1 MQQFKIIVIHQTSK
15 SSQSLSNQELWT
27 CLGVGAMQVGVT
39 TFHLS
44 VRRCT
49 CSQNEGLF
57 KNEVLQ

>member
-1 MQQFKIIVIHQTSK
+1 MQQLKIIVIHQTSK

-27 CLGVGAMQVGVT
+27 HLGAGAMQVGAT

-44 VRRCT
+44 VRRWT